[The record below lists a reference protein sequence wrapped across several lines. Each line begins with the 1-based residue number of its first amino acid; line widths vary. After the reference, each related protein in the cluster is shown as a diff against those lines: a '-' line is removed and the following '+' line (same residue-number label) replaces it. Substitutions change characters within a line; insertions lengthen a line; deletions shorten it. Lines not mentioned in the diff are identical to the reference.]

1 MRVKK
6 LMMTICIVG
15 GFLGF
20 FAKNTAA
27 EGINYSVKA
36 IIPENQIDASKSY
49 FDLKM
54 TQGQEQDLSM
64 TLKNTSKESITV
76 NVTPTTATTNQN
88 GVIDYSVRDAKKDSS
103 LVHPFTSLVDKEQK
117 VTLEADESKDVTFK
131 LTMPKES
138 FDGIILGGFSI
149 AEDTTADK
157 NEKSSE
163 GVQIKNE
170 YSFVIGVSLTET
182 EATVVPELVLNDVN
196 PTLLN
201 YRTAVTLNLQNTK
214 ATIINDLKVDASISK
229 KGSSE
234 VLHKETKEGLSM
246 APNSNFEY
254 PISWSNEALKAGDYE
269 VSVKA
274 SVGEKNWAFK
284 KAFTISADESKKLN
298 EEAVEVKQEAN
309 YFWWIVSFI
318 VVGIVGLIAIVLY
331 VLYKKKKEKERK
343 QAEARLK
350 AKRKRMKKKK
360 MENER
365 KIVEPQKR
373 SKKRS

>member
-1 MRVKK
+1 MRVNK
-6 LMMTICIVG
+6 LIMTICIVG

-20 FAKNTAA
+20 FAKNSAA

-36 IIPENQIDASKSY
+36 TIPENQIDASKSY

-54 TQGQEQDLSM
+54 MPDQEQNLAM

-88 GVIDYSVRDAKKDSS
+88 GVIDYSVRDAKDDSS
-103 LVHPFTSLVDKEQK
+103 LAYPFTSLVDKEQK
-117 VTLEADESKDVTFK
+117 VTLKANESKEVIFK
-131 LTMPKES
+131 LHMPKDS
-138 FDGIILGGFSI
+138 FDGTILGGFSI
-149 AEDTTADK
+149 AEDTTSDK

-170 YSFVIGVSLTET
+170 YSFIIGVSLKET
-182 EATVVPELVLNDVN
+182 EATIVPELVLNDVK

-214 ATIINDLKVDASISK
+214 ATIVNGLKVDASISK

-234 VLHKETKEGLSM
+234 VLYKETKEGLSM
-246 APNSNFEY
+246 APNSNFDY
-254 PISWSNEALKAGDYE
+254 PISWANQALKAGEYE

-274 SVGEKNWAFK
+274 SAGEKNWTFK

-298 EEAVEVKQEAN
+298 DEAVEVKQETD
-309 YFWWIVSFI
+309 YFWLIIGVL
-318 VVGIVGLIAIVLY
+318 VGVIFLIIAIV
-331 VLYKKKKEKERK
+331 VFFMYKKQKERK
-343 QAEARLK
+343 RKEEAAKLK
-350 AKRKRMKKKK
+350 AKRKKRKKKK
-360 MENER
+360 KNISNDTE
-365 KIVEPQKR
+365 
-373 SKKRS
+373 